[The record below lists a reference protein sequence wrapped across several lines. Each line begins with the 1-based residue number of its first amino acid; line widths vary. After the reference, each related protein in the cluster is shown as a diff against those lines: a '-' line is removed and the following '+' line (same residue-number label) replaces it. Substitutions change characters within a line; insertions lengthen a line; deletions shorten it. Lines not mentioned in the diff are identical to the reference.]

1 MKRGCKQQSTGIKAR
16 VLVAVFILGTGMI
29 LYPFLSN
36 YYNSFHATRAII
48 DYAES
53 VSALNEEDTDKI
65 IQSAQEYNR
74 ELSNSGTQF
83 NRSEE
88 LKTRYQSELNPDGDG
103 IMGYLEIPK
112 TEIYL
117 PVYHGTEDNV
127 LQVAAGHVDW
137 SSLPVGGSG
146 THCVISGHRG
156 LPSARLFTDIDK
168 LEKGDEIY
176 MSVLDRTYTYI
187 VDNSYIVLPQDV
199 DNLKIENGKDYL
211 SLVTCT
217 PYGVNTHRL
226 IVRAVRLENAENSV
240 KVTARPEGEIIAPIV
255 TAPIIGIPVLVIMLI
270 SINFRDGMIKRRIE
284 KEYADSLRLPWRC

>member
-16 VLVAVFILGTGMI
+16 ALVAVFILGTGMI

-270 SINFRDGMIKRRIE
+270 LINFRDGMIKRRIE

>member
-270 SINFRDGMIKRRIE
+270 LINFRDGMIKRRIE

>member
-1 MKRGCKQQSTGIKAR
+1 MKSGCKQQSTGIKAR

-168 LEKGDEIY
+168 LERGDEIY

-199 DNLKIENGKDYL
+199 DNLKIESGKDYL

>member
-1 MKRGCKQQSTGIKAR
+1 MKSGCKQQSTGIKAR

-270 SINFRDGMIKRRIE
+270 LINFRDGMIKRRIE